1 MALASN
7 KQNYDYATYKL
18 SEQMTFLW
26 SYQINKMYLRYFLW
40 QFAGKG
46 STDDSFVSPLGA
58 SKKQDGVDW
67 RQFGLPLALMI
78 GLYGLYFH
86 FRKNKYD
93 AFSLLVLF
101 IMTG

>member
-1 MALASN
+1 
-7 KQNYDYATYKL
+7 
-18 SEQMTFLW
+18 MTFLW

-46 STDDSFVSPLGA
+46 STEDSFVSPLGA

-67 RQFGLPLALMI
+67 SQFGLPLALMI

-86 FRKNKYD
+86 FRKNK
-93 AFSLLVLF
+93 
-101 IMTG
+101 